1 MRRFSSLV
9 FVIVLAAPAAVL
21 AGQQPPPP
29 QQRPRA
35 QQPGGDLSPGE
46 VQRLFDAYA
55 LVQAQEA
62 LGLDNEQYG
71 RFVSAM
77 KGLQETRRRN
87 QQERIRVMGELQ
99 RLTNP
104 RVSARADEAAIK
116 ARAGSALT
124 NALGRPAC
132 AVLPLTTA
140 SGQTSVSLGCKGNRT
155 FTGLPDESMY
165 VAIPGDKWE
174 LVVEKL
180 AETQQANSAMGKY
193 YEARKQQ
200 FATA

>member
-87 QQERIRVMGELQ
+87 QQERARLLRELN
-99 RLTNP
+99 RLSGPDAT
-104 RVSARADEAAIK
+104 ADEAALV
-116 ARAGSALT
+116 A
-124 NALGRPAC
+124 ALGQLASHDEAAAADLQGAYAQVD
-132 AVLPLTTA
+132 AVLSPRQRARFRLFEENMERRKIDLLMRA
-140 SGQTSVSLGCKGNRT
+140 R
-155 FTGLPDESMY
+155 
-165 VAIPGDKWE
+165 
-174 LVVEKL
+174 
-180 AETQQANSAMGKY
+180 QANRGRGRPSV
-193 YEARKQQ
+193 
-200 FATA
+200 